1 MTYRQNIGCDCVVN
15 REYQVNGG
23 IADLLDRFDAD
34 DLFLDTKG
42 TSEYSIETPNESRA
56 YRITIEFKKG
66 PQRIVTG
73 SFDKNGLPNDWPEF
87 AEEILA
93 FISFYE
99 QGELVNSVIYDK
111 IKRRNEDFIFCSV
124 TF

>member
-1 MTYRQNIGCDCVVN
+1 MLDC
-15 REYQVNGG
+15 
-23 IADLLDRFDAD
+23 FDAD
-34 DLFLDTKG
+34 VLFSYTKG
-42 TSEYSIETPNESRA
+42 TPEDSIEMPNESRA
-56 YRITIEFKKG
+56 YRITIDFKKG

-99 QGELVNSVIYDK
+99 QGGW
-111 IKRRNEDFIFCSV
+111 
-124 TF
+124 

>member
-1 MTYRQNIGCDCVVN
+1 M
-15 REYQVNGG
+15 
-23 IADLLDRFDAD
+23 LDRFDAD